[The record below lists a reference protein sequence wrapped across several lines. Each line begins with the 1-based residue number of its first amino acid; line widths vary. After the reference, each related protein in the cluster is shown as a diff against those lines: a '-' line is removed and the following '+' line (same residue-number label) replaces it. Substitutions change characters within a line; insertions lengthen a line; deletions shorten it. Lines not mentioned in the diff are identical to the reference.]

1 MDRNPRTPYPLS
13 QKDEPFPPGAPRERR
28 VGLSTLSADLP
39 YSPSFLNNL
48 STKTIYEVA
57 GGCGRHGVCGRTS

>member
-28 VGLSTLSADLP
+28 VGLSTLSAP
-39 YSPSFLNNL
+39 PTCFFSSFENNL
-48 STKTIYEVA
+48 RNEVW
-57 GGCGRHGVCGRTS
+57 GVRPARGMRPHQLAY